1 MFIFT
6 YKIIFSR
13 YLINFRKLLDWFI
26 RKRSFKF
33 KIFILSF
40 LLIIS
45 HNHLIGWLEVIL
57 SFYQRIFWIYK
68 YDVNWK
74 KKSMISIFRIWR
86 QIYICYKNVL
96 KEYMHNIFNFVN
108 VFPFFIEAFE
118 YKFFLEW
125 KFRYFV
131 DIAIQ
136 FIRNRKIYIF
146 CVFINFV

>member
-1 MFIFT
+1 MSIEKKNLWSQFLEYEDKYIFA
-6 YKIIFSR
+6 I
-13 YLINFRKLLDWFI
+13 
-26 RKRSFKF
+26 
-33 KIFILSF
+33 KIF
-40 LLIIS
+40 
-45 HNHLIGWLEVIL
+45 
-57 SFYQRIFWIYK
+57 
-68 YDVNWK
+68 
-74 KKSMISIFRIWR
+74 
-86 QIYICYKNVL
+86 VL